1 MDPMTQYIV
10 PAMLGVTAVILLI
23 AGGRLLKPAL
33 GLSGFLIGAGLG
45 LYVAPKL
52 SFDISPFIVA
62 AFTGIFVAI
71 TCIMIAK
78 FAILLILGVG
88 CALVAPY
95 LTWQLAGFG
104 DMSQIAS
111 HVAAAA
117 TTTPEEAQPTE
128 TEDASSDI
136 PSTPEEI
143 ISLAFSGLW
152 EDASATVNE
161 GMARANTAWD
171 VIPSNPRKAMLIGAA
186 IAGLL
191 LGLLIA
197 TFMPFTATAIVTSV
211 GGSMLLLITVKEI
224 ALIQWATNP
233 FFSMSTAA
241 FTAVI
246 AGIALIGF
254 ALQMTLFKNPPDAK
268 PKTQ

>member
-1 MDPMTQYIV
+1 MEPLTQYIV

-45 LYVAPKL
+45 LYIAPKL

-62 AFTGIFVAI
+62 AFTGIFVAM
-71 TCIMIAK
+71 TSVVIAK

-88 CALVAPY
+88 CAIVTPY

-104 DMSQIAS
+104 DVTQVAS
-111 HVAAAA
+111 DVVAAA
-117 TTTPEEAQPTE
+117 TTTPEEVQQNE
-128 TEDASSDI
+128 TEDAVI

-143 ISLAFSGLW
+143 ISLAFSGIW
-152 EDASATVNE
+152 SNASATINE
-161 GMARANTAWD
+161 GMARANAAWN
-171 VIPSNPRKAMLIGAA
+171 VIPSNQRLMLIGSA

-197 TFMPFTATAIVTSV
+197 TFMPFTATAIVTSI
-211 GGSMLLLITVKEI
+211 GGSMLLLLTIKEI
-224 ALIQWATNP
+224 ATIQFAANP
-233 FFSMSTAA
+233 FSSMSTTG
-241 FTAVI
+241 FTSTI
-246 AGIALIGF
+246 AGIALAGF
-254 ALQMTLFKNPPDAK
+254 ALQMTLFKNPPNAK
-268 PKTQ
+268 LKKK